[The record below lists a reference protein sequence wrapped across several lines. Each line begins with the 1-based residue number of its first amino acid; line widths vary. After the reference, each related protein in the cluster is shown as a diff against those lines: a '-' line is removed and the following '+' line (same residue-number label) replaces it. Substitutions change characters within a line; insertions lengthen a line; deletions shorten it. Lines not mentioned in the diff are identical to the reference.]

1 MRIIILSFVLFA
13 SGLASAQQ
21 LPQYSQYIFNGMAI
35 NPAYAG
41 SKSMWNASASYRS
54 QWMNIEGAPTTQFL
68 SVDGSPG
75 KSTGYAFQ
83 LENDQ
88 AGAQGRLS
96 MLATYAYRFSIT
108 EDARLAFGISG
119 GAERYAIRKGL
130 LTTADANDPLLLS
143 MAEHAWR
150 PDARFGVFFN
160 TSRFYAGVSMASLLD
175 GMVRTGNIPGAQRH
189 LFINT
194 GYIFSITD
202 DLKLKPS
209 VLVKEDL
216 NSPANIDLNAFVLLQ
231 DRLWLGASYRTGM
244 KLFHNVPL
252 NAINRNAI
260 VMAVEYY
267 ISSSFRVG
275 YSYDFDIAG
284 LRSFST
290 HELSLGYYFMKK
302 QETPMVSPRY
312 F

>member
-1 MRIIILSFVLFA
+1 MRIFILSIALL
-13 SGLASAQQ
+13 LAGVVNAQQ

-41 SKSMWNASASYRS
+41 SKSMWNATASYRS
-54 QWMNIEGAPTTQFL
+54 QWMNVDGAPTTQFL
-68 SVDGSPG
+68 SVDGSQNA
-75 KSTGYAFQ
+75 STAYAFQ

-88 AGAQGRLS
+88 AGAQGKLS

-108 EDARLAFGISG
+108 EDKKLAFGISG
-119 GAERYAIRKGL
+119 GANRFAINKGL
-130 LTTADANDPLLLS
+130 LTTADANDPLVMSLT
-143 MAEHAWR
+143 EHSWR

-160 TSRFYAGVSMASLLD
+160 TNRFYAGMSVASLLD
-175 GMVRTGNIPGAQRH
+175 GVGKPNNIPGVHRH

-202 DLKLKPS
+202 DIKLKPS

-216 NSPANIDLNAFVLLQ
+216 NSPTSIDVNAFVLLQ
-231 DRLWLGASYRTGM
+231 DRLWLGSSYRTGV
-244 KLFHNVPL
+244 KVFHNVPS
-252 NAINRNAI
+252 NIVSRNAL
-260 VMAVEYY
+260 VMAAEYY
-267 ISSSFRVG
+267 INSSFRIG
-275 YSYDFDIAG
+275 YSYDFDVAG
-284 LRSFST
+284 LRSFNT

-302 QETPMVSPRY
+302 QESSMVSPRY